1 MPPPSKRV
9 GGVEQTGPADFLITL
24 GAKVRQNQFSPFR
37 VKEHGSA
44 VSSGMDATPGLTSDD
59 SFLAAA
65 KPRVSSACRILAPEK
80 RANAY
85 AANLRKNP

>member
-1 MPPPSKRV
+1 
-9 GGVEQTGPADFLITL
+9 
-24 GAKVRQNQFSPFR
+24 
-37 VKEHGSA
+37 
-44 VSSGMDATPGLTSDD
+44 MDATPGLTSDD